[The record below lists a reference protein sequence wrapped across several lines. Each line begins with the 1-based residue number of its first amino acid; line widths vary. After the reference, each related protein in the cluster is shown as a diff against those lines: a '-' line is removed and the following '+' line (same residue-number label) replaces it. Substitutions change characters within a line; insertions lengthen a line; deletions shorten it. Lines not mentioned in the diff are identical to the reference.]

1 MAKKVKLPKRVAG
14 VKVPKELRKTAER
27 TIAAVQERV
36 LTEVQ
41 GPKGQEMI
49 AAALALAAAG
59 ASAAVVR
66 ARAERETPPTP
77 PAPPEAPMPPVP
89 PVAPVPPLP
98 PVPPQG
104 EGSVA
109 GAGGRPDAQAMADA
123 FGQVAEQVLGRLFGG
138 KR

>member
-36 LTEVQ
+36 LTEVK
-41 GPKGQEMI
+41 GPKGKEMI

-66 ARAERETPPTP
+66 ARAERETPPAPPIPPEPPVP
-77 PAPPEAPMPPVP
+77 PAPPVP
-89 PVAPVPPLP
+89 PV
-98 PVPPQG
+98 PPQH
-104 EGSVA
+104 A
-109 GAGGRPDAQAMADA
+109 AGGASKPDGQAMADA
-123 FGQVAEQVLGRLFGG
+123 LGQVAEQVLGRLFGG